1 MARADHIR
9 VLQPLYY
16 HHGIDCGNGTVIH
29 YSGGVGRKV
38 NACVRRSTLDEFAE
52 GQPVV
57 AVPHEQ
63 CLPPDEVI
71 ARAESRLG
79 EASYSL
85 AFNNCEHFAL
95 WCKTSCHRS
104 EQTEAAADIIAET
117 VGRGTKAEPH
127 LGTVKAITRAAL
139 RIIGCLVL
147 LKRRPKQPP

>member
-1 MARADHIR
+1 MPKADHIR
-9 VLQPLYY
+9 VLQPLYW

-38 NACVRRSTLDEFAE
+38 NACVQRSTLEEFAE
-52 GQPVV
+52 GRRVEV
-57 AVPHEQ
+57 MSHER
-63 CLPPDEVI
+63 CLLPDAVI

-95 WCKTSCHRS
+95 WCKTGCHRS

-127 LGTVKAITRAAL
+127 LGVVQSVAKAAL